1 MGEKCEVCSCQLT
14 TSNTYNLVD
23 EICKDCVDSIT
34 EKLQDQADLQDEW
47 LASLERR

>member
-1 MGEKCEVCSCQLT
+1 MWEKCEVCSCQLT